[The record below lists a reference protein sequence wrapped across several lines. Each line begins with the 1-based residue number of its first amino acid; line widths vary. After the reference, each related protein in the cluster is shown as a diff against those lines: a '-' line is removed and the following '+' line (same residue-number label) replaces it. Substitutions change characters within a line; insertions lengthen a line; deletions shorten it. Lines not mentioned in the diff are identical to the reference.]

1 MKIEAARDKFMT
13 NLEVYEYIGEVR
25 DRNKADFDLRRSEH
39 LETVLIEL
47 QSYLR
52 DRPTGN
58 QEQPQTQKNI
68 ESFIRSVHE
77 SGIQLEKV
85 EYLQL
90 VNSAPNGR
98 AVLYNLI
105 EDIEQRLDEDQM
117 NLIIDLSSKYLGF
130 EPMPELREE
139 E

>member
-1 MKIEAARDKFMT
+1 MT
-13 NLEVYEYIGEVR
+13 NLEVYEYISEVR
-25 DRNKADFDLRRSEH
+25 ERNKADMEHRGSEH

-58 QEQPQTQKNI
+58 QSNPQTQKNV
-68 ESFIRSVHE
+68 ETFIRSVHE
-77 SGIQLEKV
+77 SGIHLEKV

-90 VNSAPNGR
+90 VNSAPSSK

-105 EDIEQRLDEDQM
+105 EDIEQRLEESQM
-117 NLIIDLSSKYLGF
+117 NHIVELSKEYLGF
-130 EPMPELREE
+130 EPMPEMAQEE
-139 E
+139 

>member
-1 MKIEAARDKFMT
+1 MKVEAARDKFMT
-13 NLEVYEYIGEVR
+13 NLEVYEYISEVR
-25 DRNKADFDLRRSEH
+25 ERNKADFDHRRSEH

-58 QEQPQTQKNI
+58 QDQSQTQKNV
-68 ESFIRSVHE
+68 ETFIHSVHE
-77 SGIQLEKV
+77 SGIRLEKV

-90 VNSAPNGR
+90 INSAPNSR

-105 EDIEQRLDEDQM
+105 EDIEQRLDEGQM
-117 NLIIDLSSKYLGF
+117 NHIIDLSRQHLGF